1 MGYRFIPPEL
11 SFPLL
16 AAGALYLCYRA
27 GVFLVREVPRIEM
40 RGARIL
46 VAMAVCVGML
56 LLLGFAGGLLYLV
69 RDMIEYE

>member
-1 MGYRFIPPEL
+1 MGRRLIPPEL

-46 VAMAVCVGML
+46 VAVSVVVGML
-56 LLLGFAGGLLYLV
+56 VLLGVAGGLLYLT